1 MEEGA
6 NGKLLPG
13 RVESGVRN
21 PRGSLL
27 PWVIARMP
35 GLTRMRAC
43 VCTCVR
49 VAGRKDEKLVLSD
62 QRTFIFQKFPEQG
75 CFITD
80 FQAKVRS
87 LGGKQ
92 LLLGSGT
99 TSSLELLKRKT
110 SRKART
116 ELMAAR
122 GGVFPCDS
130 SDPDFVFYLIIDKE
144 GKESSL

>member
-1 MEEGA
+1 MRVTG
-6 NGKLLPG
+6 GK
-13 RVESGVRN
+13 V
-21 PRGSLL
+21 
-27 PWVIARMP
+27 
-35 GLTRMRAC
+35 
-43 VCTCVR
+43 
-49 VAGRKDEKLVLSD
+49 EKLVLYDS
-62 QRTFIFQKFPEQG
+62 RSFIFQKFPEQG
-75 CFITD
+75 CFISD
-80 FQAKVRS
+80 FKAKVRN

-92 LLLGSGT
+92 LVLSSGT